1 LKNLI
6 AHSPNNPMDLETFK
20 NITRG
25 DAKQFLGF
33 KALVSMDLQ
42 GQKIRWKARFS
53 RMAETDPKTG
63 AIGVVVA
70 VDDPYLKT
78 QPGRRPPLQKNMY
91 CEVELFGKPLPQ
103 SIVVPRSA
111 LHENSV
117 YLVNSENRLE
127 KRQVTT
133 GFYQGNLATIL
144 SGIQS
149 GEQLVVS
156 DLIPAI
162 DGMLLK
168 PQVDEKLLSSLVAE
182 ATLKI
187 EVE

>member
-1 LKNLI
+1 
-6 AHSPNNPMDLETFK
+6 MDLETFK
-20 NITRG
+20 NITQG

-33 KALVSMDLQ
+33 KALVSLDLQ
-42 GQKIRWKARFS
+42 GQKIIWKARFS

-103 SIVVPRSA
+103 SIIIPRSA
-111 LHENSV
+111 LHENNV

-168 PQVDEKLLSSLVAE
+168 PQIDEKLLSSLIAE
-182 ATLKI
+182 ATFKV